1 MSKVVYQDHLPT
13 GEKIIIRYPEKEDVQ
28 AFLDFINELSKEET
42 FILFQGKQL
51 TFDEEKTFVENAL
64 KAIEGKKQI
73 FLSLWVDDHL
83 AGNTGIEMKS
93 DAIAHEGLFG
103 IALRASYR
111 GKGLGKL
118 LMKTVMEEVEKEI
131 TNLRIVTLSVF
142 GENTLARDI
151 YRKFGFK
158 EYGWLPEGVFRKGK
172 YDDHI
177 FMYKK
182 IR

>member
-1 MSKVVYQDHLPT
+1 MKIVYQNDLPT
-13 GEKIIIRYPEKEDVQ
+13 GEKIIIRYPEIEDTQ
-28 AFLDFINELSKEET
+28 AFLGFINELSAEET

-51 TFDEEKTFVENAL
+51 TFDEEKEFVENVL
-64 KAIEGKKQI
+64 KAIKEKKQI
-73 FLSLWVDDHL
+73 FLSLWIDEKL
-83 AGNTGIEMKS
+83 AGNSGIEMKS
-93 DAIAHEGLFG
+93 DALSHEGLFG

-111 GKGLGKL
+111 GRGFGKL
-118 LMKTVMEEVEKEI
+118 LMKIIIEEAEKEVS
-131 TNLRIVTLSVF
+131 NLRIITLSVF
-142 GENTLARDI
+142 GENTLAREI
-151 YRKFGFK
+151 YKKFGFK